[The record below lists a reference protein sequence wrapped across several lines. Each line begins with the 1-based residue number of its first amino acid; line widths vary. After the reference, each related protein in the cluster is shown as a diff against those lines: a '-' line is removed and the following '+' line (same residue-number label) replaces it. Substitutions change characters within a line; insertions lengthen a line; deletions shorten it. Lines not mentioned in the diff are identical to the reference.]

1 MRSSQESTPLRIH
14 PHIYWISG
22 LLVLLGILIF
32 VVPPSS
38 LIIVL
43 IAAVLVMLLHY
54 FIVSIYFSEKTA
66 FFSAFLVWGGVF
78 LYLISALN
86 GLNVMMYS
94 ALIVALGIY
103 LYR

>member
-1 MRSSQESTPLRIH
+1 
-14 PHIYWISG
+14 
-22 LLVLLGILIF
+22 VLLGILIF